1 MERINNVEDVLR
13 ILETDYKILSVKDTV
28 KVRVLFEE
36 VEVPLDLWT
45 QAIMLQSNI
54 LYERLTEE
62 EHEFVGSIIKLVEAQ
77 EKYEH
82 PLVL

>member
-1 MERINNVEDVLR
+1 MERINNLADVLT

-45 QAIMLQSNI
+45 QAIMLHTTP
-54 LYERLTEE
+54 LYEQEMRVKARM
-62 EHEFVGSIIKLVEAQ
+62 VGE
-77 EKYEH
+77 
-82 PLVL
+82 

>member
-36 VEVPLDLWT
+36 VKVPLHLWT
-45 QAIMLQSNI
+45 QAIMLQSSI
-54 LYERLTEE
+54 LYEP
-62 EHEFVGSIIKLVEAQ
+62 IKRAKARMIGE
-77 EKYEH
+77 
-82 PLVL
+82 

>member
-1 MERINNVEDVLR
+1 MERINNVEEVLR

-54 LYERLTEE
+54 LYEPIKRAKERM
-62 EHEFVGSIIKLVEAQ
+62 VGE
-77 EKYEH
+77 
-82 PLVL
+82 

>member
-1 MERINNVEDVLR
+1 MKTISNIEDVLR

-45 QAIMLQSNI
+45 QAIMING
-54 LYERLTEE
+54 LTGE
-62 EHEFVGSIIKLVEAQ
+62 LA
-77 EKYEH
+77 
-82 PLVL
+82 

>member
-36 VEVPLDLWT
+36 VEVSLDLWT

-54 LYERLTEE
+54 LYEPIKRAKERM
-62 EHEFVGSIIKLVEAQ
+62 VGE
-77 EKYEH
+77 
-82 PLVL
+82 

>member
-36 VEVPLDLWT
+36 VEIPLDLWT
-45 QAIMLQSNI
+45 QAIMLQSSI
-54 LYERLTEE
+54 LYEPEMRARARM
-62 EHEFVGSIIKLVEAQ
+62 VGE
-77 EKYEH
+77 
-82 PLVL
+82 

>member
-13 ILETDYKILSVKDTV
+13 ILETDYKILSVKDIV

-54 LYERLTEE
+54 LYEPIKRAKERM
-62 EHEFVGSIIKLVEAQ
+62 VGEIA
-77 EKYEH
+77 
-82 PLVL
+82 

>member
-1 MERINNVEDVLR
+1 MITNLADVLR

-54 LYERLTEE
+54 L
-62 EHEFVGSIIKLVEAQ
+62 HEPIMRTKTRMIGE
-77 EKYEH
+77 
-82 PLVL
+82 

>member
-54 LYERLTEE
+54 LYEPEMRARARM
-62 EHEFVGSIIKLVEAQ
+62 VGE
-77 EKYEH
+77 
-82 PLVL
+82 

>member
-1 MERINNVEDVLR
+1 MVNNLADVLT

-45 QAIMLQSNI
+45 QAIMLQSSI
-54 LYERLTEE
+54 VYEPIKRAKERM
-62 EHEFVGSIIKLVEAQ
+62 VGEIA
-77 EKYEH
+77 
-82 PLVL
+82 

>member
-1 MERINNVEDVLR
+1 MINNLADVLT

-45 QAIMLQSNI
+45 QAIMLHTTP
-54 LYERLTEE
+54 LYEQEMRVRARM
-62 EHEFVGSIIKLVEAQ
+62 VGE
-77 EKYEH
+77 
-82 PLVL
+82 

>member
-36 VEVPLDLWT
+36 VEIPLHLWT
-45 QAIMLQSNI
+45 QAIMLQSSI
-54 LYERLTEE
+54 LYEPEMRARARM
-62 EHEFVGSIIKLVEAQ
+62 VGE
-77 EKYEH
+77 
-82 PLVL
+82 

>member
-1 MERINNVEDVLR
+1 MKKINNLADVLR

-45 QAIMLQSNI
+45 QAVMING
-54 LYERLTEE
+54 LTGEI
-62 EHEFVGSIIKLVEAQ
+62 V
-77 EKYEH
+77 
-82 PLVL
+82 

>member
-36 VEVPLDLWT
+36 VEVPLDLWS

-54 LYERLTEE
+54 LYEPIKRAKERM
-62 EHEFVGSIIKLVEAQ
+62 VGE
-77 EKYEH
+77 
-82 PLVL
+82 